1 MKVVHQVLK
10 QITLKGHVR
19 DSQTSEKLHPN
30 PVLELEQNKW
40 YLVACL
46 CQNTQASKGE
56 T

>member
-30 PVLELEQNKW
+30 PV
-40 YLVACL
+40 AH
-46 CQNTQASKGE
+46 
-56 T
+56 